1 MNRRRI
7 LVPLLSTVVVLSL
20 LIVVI
25 LAGRT
30 PKSPATDGAAASAG
44 RAGRGWGEF
53 GGGPR
58 TSAIPPSQRRE
69 ELWVIPR
76 DANSLDVADARPR
89 PSVSQLHTMRRA
101 PSTGPA
107 GMRLE
112 SRLEDAEQIPGSGS
126 LVTRLPDS
134 Q

>member
-1 MNRRRI
+1 MNRPRMH
-7 LVPLLSTVVVLSL
+7 VPLSSTVVVLSL

-25 LAGRT
+25 LAGCT
-30 PKSPATDGAAASAG
+30 SKSPATEGAAASAG
-44 RAGRGWGEF
+44 GAG
-53 GGGPR
+53 GGYVAFDAGPR

-126 LVTRLPDS
+126 L
-134 Q
+134 